1 LGRKEHQQHWIGCK
15 TGVTDSAGP
24 CFSGFYEN
32 NDTGDKYCVVVLG
45 CKSMESRWVE
55 VPRMVKWAIETKQ
68 ALKNSVIS
76 TTANQ
81 NKQPEQ
87 KVEIES

>member
-1 LGRKEHQQHWIGCK
+1 MHWIGCK

-55 VPRMVKWAIETKQ
+55 VPKMVKWAIETKQ
-68 ALKNSVIS
+68 ALKSSIVVGGNL
-76 TTANQ
+76 T
-81 NKQPEQ
+81 
-87 KVEIES
+87 